1 MTFARC
7 MCLLVFLGSQVVHGV
22 LVEMKLMK
30 SVLLSLHTVG

>member
-7 MCLLVFLGSQVVHGV
+7 TCFLVFLGSQVVHGV